1 MREMELLN
9 NAKPAVQNGQEG
21 MVDDLGDPSDGDT
34 ASNSSLQGSSASTP
48 SPPSSTVIAMRG
60 LNNSNN
66 KILNGRR
73 LHLTSSQ
80 NQGNTGCPG
89 KFGTKALA
97 SNPSTENFGWYL
109 VG

>member
-9 NAKPAVQNGQEG
+9 NTKPAVQNGQEG

-80 NQGNTGCPG
+80 NQGNI
-89 KFGTKALA
+89 
-97 SNPSTENFGWYL
+97 
-109 VG
+109 